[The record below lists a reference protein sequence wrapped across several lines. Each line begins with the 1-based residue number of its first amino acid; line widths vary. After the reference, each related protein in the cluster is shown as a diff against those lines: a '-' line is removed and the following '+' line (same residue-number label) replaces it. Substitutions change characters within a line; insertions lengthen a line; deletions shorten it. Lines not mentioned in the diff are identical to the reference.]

1 MRIMVANND
10 AQVRVFDAETFASLN
25 TFSFNWSVN
34 VSAFHQK
41 LPESSYFFSG
51 FKYLWHAHTTP

>member
-1 MRIMVANND
+1 MVANND

-51 FKYLWHAHTTP
+51 FKYL